1 MPKITI
7 TIDVPDGAVVEV
19 AQAGSSAGA
28 LAADTSATKKYWQ
41 EYLSSNGRKI
51 YRAAANIETLPT
63 KGPGYTFEDIAEALS
78 ITYESAK
85 SMHRTSGRSA
95 RKWREDT
102 GTAEPIRL
110 EEIEYLEV
118 DENHAQRTTY
128 RLPLGIAD
136 EIYSELAL
144 DPPN

>member
-1 MPKITI
+1 LLITL
-7 TIDVPDGAVVEV
+7 TLNVPDGTTFEV
-19 AQAGSSAGA
+19 AESQKP
-28 LAADTSATKKYWQ
+28 AAPAPMSDAVKKYWQ

-63 KGPGYTFEDIAEALS
+63 KGPGYTFEDVAAALS

-95 RKWREDT
+95 RKWRDDT
-102 GTAEPIRL
+102 GAQEPIRL
-110 EEIEYLEV
+110 EEIEYVEV
-118 DENHAQRTTY
+118 DENHSQRTTY
-128 RLPLGIAD
+128 RLPPGIAE
-136 EIYSELAL
+136 EIYTNLAL

>member
-7 TIDVPDGAVVEV
+7 TIDIPDGAVVEV
-19 AQAGSSAGA
+19 AQVSSPTGF
-28 LAADTSATKKYWQ
+28 LAVDPSATKKYWQ
-41 EYLSSNGRKI
+41 EYLSANGRKI
-51 YRAAANIETLPT
+51 YRAAANIETSP
-63 KGPGYTFEDIAEALS
+63 KHGPGYTFEDIAEALS

-102 GTAEPIRL
+102 GTPEPIRL
-110 EEIEYLEV
+110 EEIDYVEV
-118 DENHAQRTTY
+118 DENHTQRTTY

-136 EIYSELAL
+136 EICSQLAL
-144 DPPN
+144 DPAN